1 MRFELVLVDYGGT
14 IITSLDKLYL
24 IEECFCSQPANGI
37 FCNIYGLSCATDCWG
52 LEAVGFFLSCCQS
65 LMATFHPDTSE
76 KPRHQPFSIQ
86 QPDYSVT
93 LVNKN
98 TSGEL
103 IDIGKLLIAKG
114 FAREPVF
121 ELDKQMQPAKYHVPE
136 NKTESHHILP
146 FCSPKLAPAPKS
158 SSKQYNPSQPSV
170 VASLSS
176 ELNFCITASN
186 FSVPQSSPLQSSA
199 TPFNLN
205 APEFYPVDCKPLQTF
220 LPRRPSPTSLLRHES
235 KSVQCQV
242 IENRAH
248 LSLHS
253 SHGTVPNTPP
263 TPKPTTFQLDV
274 DSNSLISPHDYYAIE
289 QLVQPTAPRFQPSAS
304 GIYLEELFLCNRL
317 SVDIFFMV

>member
-170 VASLSS
+170 VASL
-176 ELNFCITASN
+176 
-186 FSVPQSSPLQSSA
+186 
-199 TPFNLN
+199 
-205 APEFYPVDCKPLQTF
+205 
-220 LPRRPSPTSLLRHES
+220 LRHES